1 MLSSLRA
8 SRLFAALALVAWSGP
23 VSADPLIRIT
33 EVMSKAGDDDPT
45 QDWFEITNYGTTAA
59 DLTGWRM
66 DDNSFSIAASVELF
80 AYTTGPL
87 GNPWGTSFLLN
98 PGESAVFLESTT
110 NSPFSTA
117 LPAFQ
122 TFWNLGPEPEN
133 IRNPKLG
140 YYTGSGSSLSS
151 SGDAVV
157 LFSGPAATGT
167 EVTRVNFGAA
177 TTGSSFYWS
186 YDAEG
191 ELATARL
198 GTVSV
203 VGSADAYASTG
214 GLNNTG
220 SPGVAVVA
228 ADVEPLYW
236 TSNGTSLGGTGVW
249 DTSSNRWA
257 PALTVGGGIP
267 VGSATTWTD
276 GASAIFDSNTATGG
290 TVTVNAHVRPL
301 GLNIL
306 KDGYVLAAGSGS
318 IATSSI
324 LVTTGTATIG
334 ARLTGDQTIG
344 ISGGGTLVL
353 TNPAND
359 YTGLTSVA
367 EGTVRSGA
375 SNVIPDVSRL
385 TVARFA
391 TYDFAGFSDTVAGVA
406 GLGTVRTDGVLTVNI
421 ADANDA
427 ELNGFLSGSGGL
439 VIDSAGTGRQVLRT
453 TTQTLNQDFAV
464 KNYTGATTVR
474 RGTLAINETAQPIG
488 TSGVTIET
496 GGRLEL
502 TSDAAT
508 YQMGPTAA
516 TVVTLA
522 GGTLGQEA
530 GEDITLT
537 NAINV
542 TADSTIAVANSNTPD
557 VLNPTIEFIRLTGPL
572 AGAAERTL
580 SLVASNT
587 TPGQDRALV
596 EFASATGNTFAGTI
610 AAGVNMSARFA
621 GDYSAAGVT
630 MAGGTLEG
638 AGSVGGVTGSGT
650 VAPGLPD
657 GDLAPGIGILTTSTL
672 TAAGFN
678 YQFEF
683 QNPNADPFWSTPD
696 FSGND
701 VLRLTGAEPFGG
713 AALSAANEVQ
723 LLLDV
728 FSLAETD
735 TFRGGF
741 FSTTDLS
748 TAIAAATYSVFV
760 RDDAAMTPDLTVSGV
775 NYLSLANWNAANS
788 TDYGG
793 AISMVA
799 VDAMFDG
806 VTTTSGYVMELS
818 LDGNAPPPPG
828 PLYTGGFIVNPA
840 VGDNEDIPW
849 GTVAAWQPTGPT
861 EGLTVETPRAGD
873 SITVNKLTDGRRN
886 VDLGGPQAV
895 GDIASTVD
903 GNENAQTNGGVRFRS
918 GVLTLDTG
926 DGSESLV
933 TYSGTGNGR
942 LEFRF
947 DGLGERLAFANDVRV
962 VADNTA
968 GRVDIRGTV
977 SGSDTLTKA
986 GPGELRF
993 TATFDDTSGA
1003 NLFSATGLTGDVV
1016 VEQGVLTLGDQVT
1029 LPAVASVSVADGG
1042 QLRLAGAGTVET
1054 PFNYSLGSSPISL
1067 AGSGRSGVDAESGL
1081 GVRGALRYE
1090 PAVASQAVVSNA
1102 LALPAAADIHAAGG
1116 STLTLSG
1123 AATGTGG
1130 ITKSGGGTLV
1140 FDAANGYSGP
1150 TRIDTGRLTLA
1161 AAGTVASSPLV
1172 AVAAGATFD
1181 VSAKTGGY
1189 AVPAGQTLAGS
1200 GTVDGSVAIGTAAT
1214 LAPGASPGTLTVSS
1228 NATLGS
1234 GGNYNWQ
1241 VYDAAGTAGS
1251 TTGWDLLSVGGGL
1264 DITATS
1270 GSRFN
1275 INLWSLSGVGPDVN
1289 GSALN
1294 FNSAQNGSWKIASA
1308 AGGITGFAADKFA
1321 VNTAATNGT
1330 AGFANDLAGGSF
1342 AVVQDGNDLVLRFT
1356 ADAPEPVAPVK
1367 ITGVY
1372 VKGSGWNAGYLAR
1385 SPFSNVQ
1392 GATVG
1397 WELPD
1402 GPAQLANASNV
1413 AWNNVNTITVE
1424 FDQPIAQPDAAALQ
1438 LVRGTASG
1446 NQTIVPTL
1454 DPTLL
1459 GDGSVAQWTLPAG
1472 FSALERGKYVL
1483 SIAADGITNTAGTTI
1498 LDGDW
1503 ITGVSTFAQGS
1514 GDGEAGGTFNFFFNA
1529 LVGDVNGDGVMN
1541 VSDLSAVRNA
1551 LTSPLN
1557 TPLAADSSNYRLDI
1571 NGSNSLSSTDLSQ
1584 TRAQLTSALGTQLAS
1599 LPAVTAP
1606 AEGMT
1611 ASGLTVAPVPEPG
1624 SLGLLAGGLAALLAL
1639 GVRRRKAWAGGLRSP
1654 TGRQIATIRTVI

>member
-23 VSADPLIRIT
+23 VSAEPLIRIT
-33 EVMSKAGDDDPT
+33 EVMSSSGSGGTP
-45 QDWFEITNYGTTAA
+45 DWFEITNYGTTDV

-66 DDNSFSIAASVELF
+66 DDNSVSIAASVELF

-98 PGESAVFLESTT
+98 PGESAVFLETAAGA
-110 NSPFSTA
+110 A

-122 TFWNLGPEPEN
+122 TFWNLGPEPGN

-140 YYTGSGSSLSS
+140 FYSGSGVGFSS

-157 LFSGPAATGT
+157 IYSGPGTGAGA
-167 EVTRVNFGAA
+167 EVTRVSFGAA

-203 VGSADAYASTG
+203 VGVADAYPSTEA
-214 GLNNTG
+214 LNTG

-257 PALTVGGGIP
+257 PALTIGGGIP
-267 VGSATTWTD
+267 EGSATTWSD
-276 GASAIFDSNTATGG
+276 GASAIFDGGAG
-290 TVTVNAHVRPL
+290 TVTVNADVRPL
-301 GLNIL
+301 GLTIET
-306 KDGYVLAAGSGS
+306 DGYVLAAGSGS

-324 LVTTGTATIG
+324 LVTKGTATIG

-344 ISGGGTLVL
+344 VSGGGTLVL

-359 YTGLTSVA
+359 YTGFTSVA

-375 SNVIPDVSRL
+375 ANVIPDASRVS
-385 TVARFA
+385 VARFA
-391 TYDFAGFSDTVAGVA
+391 TYDFAGFSDTVAGFA
-406 GLGTVRTDGVLTVNI
+406 GLGTIRTDGVLTVNI
-421 ADANDA
+421 TDDVDRRFD
-427 ELNGFLSGSGGL
+427 GFLSGTGGL
-439 VIDSAGTGRQVLRT
+439 VIDSAGTGRQILNT
-453 TTQTLNQDFAV
+453 SAQTLNQDFAV
-464 KNYTGATTVR
+464 KNYSGGTTVR

-522 GGTLGQEA
+522 GGALGQEA
-530 GEDITLT
+530 GEDVTLT

-657 GDLAPGIGILTTSTL
+657 GDLAPGIGILTVSTL
-672 TAAGFN
+672 TAPGFN

-760 RDDAAMTPDLTVSGV
+760 RDDAAITPDLTVSGV

-799 VDAMFDG
+799 VDALFDG

-873 SITVNKLTDGRRN
+873 SITVNKLTEGRRN

-903 GNENAQTNGGVRFRS
+903 GNENAQTNGGVRFRG

-1067 AGSGRSGVDAESGL
+1067 AGSGRSGVADDSGL

-1228 NATLGS
+1228 NVTLGS

-1270 GSRFN
+1270 GTRFN
-1275 INLWSLSGVGPDVN
+1275 INLWSLSGVGPDTN
-1289 GSALN
+1289 GSAVN

-1342 AVVQDGNDLVLRFT
+1342 AVVQEGNDLVLRFT

-1541 VSDLSAVRNA
+1541 AGDLSAIRTA

-1571 NGSNSLSSTDLSQ
+1571 DGLNSLNSADLSK
-1584 TRAQLTSALGTQLAS
+1584 TRAQLTSALGTQLAN

-1606 AEGMT
+1606 AEGMA

-1624 SLGLLAGGLAALLAL
+1624 SLGLLAGGLAAALAIGL
-1639 GVRRRKAWAGGLRSP
+1639 RRRRA
-1654 TGRQIATIRTVI
+1654 

>member
-8 SRLFAALALVAWSGP
+8 SRLFAGLALLAWSGP
-23 VSADPLIRIT
+23 VSAAPLIRIT

-80 AYTTGPL
+80 AYTTGTL
-87 GNPWGTSFLLN
+87 GNPWGSSFLLS
-98 PGESAVFLESTT
+98 PGESAVFLE
-110 NSPFSTA
+110 TA
-117 LPAFQ
+117 AGADLPAFQ
-122 TFWNLGPEPEN
+122 TFWNLGPEPDN

-140 YYTGSGSSLSS
+140 YFPGGGVSLSS
-151 SGDAVV
+151 KGDAVV
-157 LFSGPAATGT
+157 IFSGTGVGT
-167 EVTRVNFGAA
+167 EVTRVSFGAA
-177 TTGSSFYWS
+177 TTGNSFYWL

-203 VGSADAYASTG
+203 VGVADAYASTG

-236 TSNGTSLGGTGVW
+236 TGNGTSLGGTGVW
-249 DTSSNRWA
+249 DTSLNRWA
-257 PALTVGGGIP
+257 PALTIGGGIP

-276 GASAIFDSNTATGG
+276 GASAIFNSNTTTSG
-290 TVTVNAHVRPL
+290 TVTVNADVRPL
-301 GLNIL
+301 GVNIL
-306 KDGYVLAAGSGS
+306 KNGYVLAAGSGS

-334 ARLTGDQTIG
+334 ARLTGNQTIG

-359 YTGLTSVA
+359 YTGFTSVA

-375 SNVIPDVSRL
+375 TNVIPDASRL
-385 TVARFA
+385 AVARFA
-391 TYDFAGFSDTVAGVA
+391 TYDFAGFSDTVAGFS

-421 ADANDA
+421 ADAADA
-427 ELNGFLSGSGGL
+427 EFNGFLSGSGGL
-439 VIDSAGTGRQVLRT
+439 MIDSAGSGRQVLRT
-453 TTQTLNQDFAV
+453 TTQTLNTDFAV
-464 KNYTGATTVR
+464 KDYSGATVIR

-488 TSGVTIET
+488 TSGVTIEA

-502 TSDAAT
+502 TSDAAI
-508 YQMGPTAA
+508 YQMGSTAA
-516 TVVTLA
+516 TVVTLG

-542 TADSTIAVANSNTPD
+542 TANSTIAVANSNTPD
-557 VLNPTIEFIRLTGPL
+557 LLNPTIEFIRLTGPL
-572 AGAAERTL
+572 AGSAERTL

-596 EFASATGNTFAGTI
+596 DFASPTGNTFAGTI
-610 AAGVNMSARFA
+610 AASVNMSARFA
-621 GDYSAAGVT
+621 GDYSAASVT
-630 MAGGTLEG
+630 MGGGTLEG
-638 AGSVGGVTGSGT
+638 AGAVRSVSGSG
-650 VAPGLPD
+650 VIAPGLPD
-657 GDLAPGIGILTTSTL
+657 GDILPGIGILTTETVSPN
-672 TAAGFN
+672 GFN
-678 YQFEF
+678 FQFEF
-683 QNPNADPFWSTPD
+683 QMPNADPFWSTPD

-701 VLRLTGAEPFGG
+701 VLRLTGSEPFGG
-713 AALSAANEVQ
+713 ASLSAANEVR

-728 FSLAETD
+728 DATSLVETD

-741 FSTTDLS
+741 FSTTNLS
-748 TAIAAATYSVFV
+748 PAIAPATYSIFL
-760 RDDAAMTPDLTVSGV
+760 RDDAAGITPDLTVSGV
-775 NYLSLANWNAANS
+775 NYVSLANWNAANS

-799 VDAMFDG
+799 VDALFDG
-806 VTTTSGYVMELS
+806 VTTTSGYVMQLA
-818 LDGNAPPPPG
+818 LGGDAPPPPG
-828 PLYTGGFIVNPA
+828 PDYTGGYIVNPA
-840 VGDNEDIPW
+840 VGDNENIPW
-849 GTVAAWQPTGPT
+849 GTVLAWAPTGSI
-861 EGLTVETPRAGD
+861 EGLTFVPPKAGD
-873 SITVNKLTDGRRN
+873 SIEVNKLEEVRRN

-895 GDIASTVD
+895 GDIASTVN
-903 GNENAQTNGGVRFRS
+903 GNENASTDGGVRFRG

-926 DGSESLV
+926 DGTESLV

-947 DGLGERLAFANDVRV
+947 DGVGERLALANDVRV

-993 TATFDDTSGA
+993 TATFDETSSA
-1003 NLFSATGLTGDVV
+1003 NLFNATGLTGDVI

-1029 LPAVASVSVADGG
+1029 LPAVASVSVANGG

-1054 PFNYSLGSSPISL
+1054 PFSYSLGSSPLTL

-1090 PAVASQAVVSNA
+1090 PAVASQATVSNA
-1102 LALPAAADIHAAGG
+1102 LALPADADIHAAGG
-1116 STLTLSG
+1116 SGLTLSG
-1123 AATGTGG
+1123 GVTGAGG
-1130 ITKSGGGTLV
+1130 ITKSGGGTLIL
-1140 FDAANGYSGP
+1140 AASNGYTGP

-1161 AAGTVASSPLV
+1161 TAGTVAASPLV
-1172 AVAAGATFD
+1172 AVGEGATFD

-1189 AVPAGQTLAGS
+1189 VVPAGQTLAGS
-1200 GTVDGSVAIGTAAT
+1200 GTVEGSVAIGTAAT
-1214 LAPGASPGTLTVSS
+1214 LSPGASPGTITVTG
-1228 NATLGS
+1228 NVTFGA

-1241 VYDAAGTAGS
+1241 IYDAAGTAGS

-1264 DITATS
+1264 DIASTS
-1270 GSRFN
+1270 GSPFN

-1289 GSALN
+1289 GSAVN
-1294 FNSAQNGSWKIASA
+1294 WNSAQNGSWKIASA
-1308 AGGITGFAADKFA
+1308 VGGITGFAADKFA

-1330 AGFANDLAGGSF
+1330 AGFTNDPAGGSF
-1342 AVVQDGNDLVLRFT
+1342 AVVQDGNDLVLQFT
-1356 ADAPEPVAPVK
+1356 AGGGPAPEPVR

-1372 VKGSGWNAGYLAR
+1372 VKGSGWNADYQAR

-1402 GPAQLANASNV
+1402 GSAQLANASNV

-1424 FDQPIAQPDAAALQ
+1424 FDQPITQPDAAALQ

-1472 FSALERGKYVL
+1472 FAALERGKYVI
-1483 SIAADGITNTAGTTI
+1483 SIAADGIENAAGTTI

-1514 GDGEAGGTFNFFFNA
+1514 GNGEAGGSFNFFFNA
-1529 LVGDVNGDGVMN
+1529 LVGDVNGNGSMN
-1541 VSDLSAVRNA
+1541 PTDISTIRSS
-1551 LTSPLN
+1551 LTSPFT
-1557 TPLAADSSNYRLDI
+1557 TPLQPDSSNYRLDI
-1571 NGSNSLSSTDLSQ
+1571 NGSNGLNSADLSQ
-1584 TRAQLTSALGTQLAS
+1584 TRAQLTSAFGTSLAS
-1599 LPAVTAP
+1599 LPDVTAP
-1606 AEGMT
+1606 AEGLA
-1611 ASGLTVAPVPEPG
+1611 ASGLTVTAVPEPG
-1624 SLGLLAGGLAALLAL
+1624 SLGLLACGLAALLAM
-1639 GVRRRKAWAGGLRSP
+1639 GVRRRKA
-1654 TGRQIATIRTVI
+1654 